1 MKTIVFF
8 DRHQLLLF
16 ADSDQLLHRQSCSR
30 WRHSR
35 HVLHSISGGNNTH
48 QLSEYY
54 GLQDII
60 INIII
65 RIVFKN
71 HLTWDCQFCGV
82 FMKILKISV
91 LKSIEIRIMVR
102 LSRFS
107 SWVTIH
113 RFSLLMFLP
122 LSVQSSTCSTLG
134 PASLHVPVLSF
145 CTDFVGQLV
154 FLHGI
159 CRWAVI
165 LFAHILWGSF
175 VFLHKSC
182 WWTVFFSQK
191 VNIRINISL
200 VEY

>member
-71 HLTWDCQFCGV
+71 YLTWDCQFCGV

-145 CTDFVGQLV
+145 CTDLVGEFFLQIFSVTHVSWRGPKLKKTPIFFVDAKRSEIAQE
-154 FLHGI
+154 FQK
-159 CRWAVI
+159 
-165 LFAHILWGSF
+165 
-175 VFLHKSC
+175 HKS
-182 WWTVFFSQK
+182 
-191 VNIRINISL
+191 
-200 VEY
+200 

>member
-71 HLTWDCQFCGV
+71 YLTWDCQFCGV

-145 CTDFVGQLV
+145 CTDLVGEFFLQIFSVTHVSWRGPKLKKTPIFFVDAKRSEIAQE
-154 FLHGI
+154 FQKY
-159 CRWAVI
+159 
-165 LFAHILWGSF
+165 
-175 VFLHKSC
+175 KS
-182 WWTVFFSQK
+182 
-191 VNIRINISL
+191 
-200 VEY
+200 

>member
-145 CTDFVGQLV
+145 CTDLVGEFFLQIFSVTHVSWRGPKLKKTPIFFVDAKQ
-154 FLHGI
+154 
-159 CRWAVI
+159 
-165 LFAHILWGSF
+165 
-175 VFLHKSC
+175 
-182 WWTVFFSQK
+182 SQIAQGFRK
-191 VNIRINISL
+191 
-200 VEY
+200 YKF

>member
-71 HLTWDCQFCGV
+71 YLTWDCQFCGV

-145 CTDFVGQLV
+145 CTDLVGEFFLQIFSVTHVSWRGPKLKKTPIFFVDAKQ
-154 FLHGI
+154 
-159 CRWAVI
+159 
-165 LFAHILWGSF
+165 
-175 VFLHKSC
+175 
-182 WWTVFFSQK
+182 SQIAQGFRK
-191 VNIRINISL
+191 CKF
-200 VEY
+200 